1 MQLEKDGKRKNGVR
15 DRNTEKNLR
24 KLCSSKSLPRPARS
38 AYTLFYQVA
47 RKQLSIEKPEL
58 SFQQFPTVCSKIWR
72 EMPPEQHALWQE
84 DARRDMERYQRE
96 LLEMVAQRSQSS
108 IEAKVEKAEKGGKG
122 GKKCRKHSSMS
133 HGESRLDSEAH
144 MNDCIAYGIHQHNH
158 LDQFSHAVIPSI
170 TSISNFIPSFMNH
183 NLSLPLPTQTNAADH
198 NVNNHRNNS
207 NNLLYYSICRENG
220 DNEMSNQDLML
231 SSQSDVERHQHHI
244 NYYPLQHGHMDMRHA
259 IDINAFMDS
268 IAAYHEGRAPHNDV
282 TTSDNIKQISQYD
295 SSIALHHSFEESHG
309 EHTAEDEGDTNER
322 HYRDHYSLL
331 DNSINL
337 QDGNGYFDIENILD
351 HDTV

>member
-84 DARRDMERYQRE
+84 DARQDMERYQRE

-108 IEAKVEKAEKGGKG
+108 IEAKVEKADKG
-122 GKKCRKHSSMS
+122 GKKRKKHASMS
-133 HGESRLDSEAH
+133 YDESGLDSETH
-144 MNDCIAYGIHQHNH
+144 MKNCIAYGIHQHNH

-170 TSISNFIPSFMNH
+170 TSIPHFIPSFMNH
-183 NLSLPLPTQTNAADH
+183 NLSLPLPTQTSAADH

-220 DNEMSNQDLML
+220 DNEMSNQDLTL

-244 NYYPLQHGHMDMRHA
+244 NLYPLQHGHMDMNLRHA

-295 SSIALHHSFEESHG
+295 SSIALHHS
-309 EHTAEDEGDTNER
+309 AEDENDSNER